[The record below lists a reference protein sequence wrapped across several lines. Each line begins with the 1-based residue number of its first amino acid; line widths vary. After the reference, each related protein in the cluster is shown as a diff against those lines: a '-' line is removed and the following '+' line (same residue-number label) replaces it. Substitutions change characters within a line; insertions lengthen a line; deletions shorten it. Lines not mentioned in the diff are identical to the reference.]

1 MTART
6 RNSGFRPR
14 AHSLGSHIAWPP
26 SYTRTGCELQSFSGR
41 VSEALFAPPFLLAY
55 NFLFT
60 LMATE
65 PTENPDLGN
74 CFVPPAAPP
83 VTTSAEDEE
92 IRVRGA
98 RVHNLKNIDVTIP
111 HNAITVVTGVSG
123 SGKSSLAFDTLY
135 AEGQRRY
142 IESLSAYAR
151 QFLERIE
158 KPDVDEITGIAPA
171 ISIRQ
176 KNTTRNP
183 RSTVATATEIYDYL
197 RLLYARVGHTFCLRC
212 GQRVHRDTVDE
223 IAERVLAMGDGRRF
237 YVLYTLELAPEA
249 AKKGPA
255 GIQIS
260 DPAAISAAEPV
271 EAQGKSTEAQGKL
284 KMKPPKSGRPGQDA
298 VRDTLMNLR
307 RRGFNR
313 LYQGG
318 RVFEFSTPEDLLDID
333 FAKPVY
339 VLVDRLVLSS
349 DVRSRLMDS
358 IEICYREGRG
368 EAILEFAAD
377 ARGAPGTPAS
387 QAERLVFN
395 ERFECKKCGATYQEP
410 EPRLFSFNNPY
421 GACPRCQGF
430 GNTIDF
436 DLDRVIPD
444 KGKSLGEG
452 AIEPWTKPRYRQLA
466 LEMRKYARAKLIP
479 FDVPFRD
486 LTPVQRDAILDGD
499 LQSEFPG
506 VKGFFGW
513 LERKKYKLH
522 VRVFLSRYR
531 GYATCPDCRGTRLR
545 AEARAVKVAGRSIT
559 EVCQMTVKEARPF
572 FDALTLS
579 PAEAEIADKVLVEVQ
594 QRLRFLD
601 EVGLDYLTL
610 DRLTST
616 LSGGEAQRIQLAT
629 SLGSHLVG
637 ALYVL
642 DEPSIGLHP
651 RDTNRL
657 IEILKGLR
665 DLGNTLVVVEHD
677 PDTILA
683 ADHILDL
690 GPGAGEHGGKLIFA
704 GARDALLADP
714 QSLTGR
720 YLRGDLRIAV
730 PQRRRKMQGK
740 FVKIIGARSHNLQ
753 GIDVMLPLGMLVAI
767 TGVSGSGKSTLV
779 YDVLYKAL
787 QAKRTGG
794 NWRECCDRIEG
805 DSALT
810 AIEMVDQSPIGRTPR
825 SNPATYMKAF
835 DPIREV
841 FAATPQARKRA
852 LSAGAFSFNIP
863 GGRCEACQGDG
874 TVTVEMRFLAD
885 VELVCEECRGT
896 RYKSS
901 VLDVRYKEKNIH
913 DVLQMT
919 VREALSFFAAYTKV
933 TSRLRVLDEVG
944 LGYLRLG
951 QSGTTLSGGEAQR
964 LKLGAHLTRQ
974 ENAGILYVFD
984 EPTTGLH
991 FDDIQ
996 KLLTAFRKLLEGGA
1010 SVLIIEHNLD
1020 VIKSADWVID
1030 LGPEGG
1036 DEGGRVVAAGTPEQV
1051 ARNSH
1056 SHTGK
1061 FLARVL
1067 NSRGSGLSTMAGN
1080 RGNHSLPRQNV
1091 AGNHSSSK

>member
-1 MTART
+1 
-6 RNSGFRPR
+6 
-14 AHSLGSHIAWPP
+14 
-26 SYTRTGCELQSFSGR
+26 
-41 VSEALFAPPFLLAY
+41 
-55 NFLFT
+55 
-60 LMATE
+60 MATE
-65 PTENPDLGN
+65 TPESAANRN
-74 CFVPPAAPP
+74 VAAPSSVVAGP
-83 VTTSAEDEE
+83 DADS

-176 KNTTRNP
+176 KNSTRNP

-197 RLLYARVGHTFCLRC
+197 RLLYARAGHTFCQRC
-212 GQRVHRDTVDE
+212 GGEVRKDTLDE
-223 IAERVLAMGDGRRF
+223 IATRVLALPDGRRF
-237 YVLYTLELAPEA
+237 YVLYRFVWQSELPTGRGSEA
-249 AKKGPA
+249 AAGRGRRPA
-255 GIQIS
+255 RPNP
-260 DPAAISAAEPV
+260 DALRSA
-271 EAQGKSTEAQGKL
+271 L
-284 KMKPPKSGRPGQDA
+284 
-298 VRDTLMNLR
+298 VRLR
-307 RRGFNR
+307 KRGFNR
-313 LYQGG
+313 LYQAA
-318 RVFEFSTPEDLLDID
+318 RVFEFSNPEELLDVD
-333 FAKPVY
+333 FTRPVY
-339 VLVDRLVLSS
+339 VLVDRLMLSPEI
-349 DVRSRLMDS
+349 RPRLMDS
-358 IEICYREGRG
+358 VEICYREGGG
-368 EAILEFAAD
+368 EAVLEFVAD
-377 ARGAPGTPAS
+377 DSVNPAP
-387 QAERLVFN
+387 ERLVFS
-395 ERFECKKCGATYQEP
+395 ERFECKRCGTTYQEP

-436 DLDRVIPD
+436 DLDRVVPD
-444 KGKSLGEG
+444 KGKTLLDG
-452 AIEPWTKPRYRQLA
+452 AIEPWTKPRYRQVA
-466 LEMRKYARAKLIP
+466 IEMRRYARAHGIP
-479 FDVPFRD
+479 LDVPFRD
-486 LTPVQRDAILDGD
+486 LTAAQRAAILDGD
-499 LQSEFPG
+499 RSEDFPG

-531 GYATCPDCRGTRLR
+531 GYATCPDCGGTRLR
-545 AEARAVKVAGRSIT
+545 AEARAVRIAGRSIT
-559 EVCQMTVKEARPF
+559 EVCQMTVKEARLF
-572 FDALTLS
+572 FDRLELS
-579 PAEAEIADKVLVEVQ
+579 ATETVIADKVLEEIQ
-594 QRLRFLD
+594 LRLRFLD
-601 EVGLDYLTL
+601 ETGLDYLTL

-665 DLGNTLVVVEHD
+665 DLGNTLLVVEHD
-677 PDTILA
+677 PETILA
-683 ADHILDL
+683 ADRILDL
-690 GPGAGEHGGKLIFA
+690 GPGAGEHGGELMFA
-704 GARDALLADP
+704 GTREELLSDP

-720 YLRGDLRIAV
+720 YLRQELRIAV
-730 PQRRRKMQGK
+730 PQYRRRPHGK
-740 FVKIIGARSHNLQ
+740 FLKILGARSHNLK
-753 GIDVMLPLGMLVAI
+753 GIDVTIPLGMLVAV

-779 YDVLYKAL
+779 YDVVYKGL
-787 QAKRTGG
+787 EAKRLGG

-805 DSALT
+805 DAAIQAL
-810 AIEMVDQSPIGRTPR
+810 EMVDQSPIGRTPR
-825 SNPATYMKAF
+825 SNPATYLKAF
-835 DPIREV
+835 DAIREV
-841 FAATPQARKRA
+841 YAATPDAQKRNLA
-852 LSAGAFSFNIP
+852 AGHFSFNIP

-901 VLDVRYKEKNIH
+901 VLDVRYKGKNIH
-913 DVLQMT
+913 ETLQMT
-919 VREALSFFAAYTKV
+919 VREALAFFAAHPKV

-964 LKLGAHLTRQ
+964 LKLAAHLTRQ
-974 ENAGILYVFD
+974 DNSGILYIFD

-996 KLLTAFRKLLEGGA
+996 KLLTAFRKLIDGGA
-1010 SVLIIEHNLD
+1010 FVLIIEHNLD
-1020 VIKSADWVID
+1020 VIKSADWIID

-1036 DEGGRVVAAGTPEQV
+1036 EAGGRVIAAGTPEQV
-1051 ARNSH
+1051 ARNSQ
-1056 SHTGK
+1056 SHTGRY
-1061 FLARVL
+1061 LARVL
-1067 NSRGSGLSTMAGN
+1067 NHRNGSHPEPSTKSGARTDDRFPQG
-1080 RGNHSLPRQNV
+1080 PRQ
-1091 AGNHSSSK
+1091 

>member
-1 MTART
+1 
-6 RNSGFRPR
+6 
-14 AHSLGSHIAWPP
+14 
-26 SYTRTGCELQSFSGR
+26 
-41 VSEALFAPPFLLAY
+41 
-55 NFLFT
+55 
-60 LMATE
+60 MATE
-65 PTENPDLGN
+65 PTDKLLAGPGTSKLADGPASRPA
-74 CFVPPAAPP
+74 VPGDA
-83 VTTSAEDEE
+83 EE

-98 RVHNLKNIDVTIP
+98 RVHNLKNIDFVVP

-176 KNTTRNP
+176 KNSTRNP

-197 RLLYARVGHTFCLRC
+197 RLFFARIGRTFCLRC
-212 GQRVHRDTVDE
+212 GEEVRRDTLDE
-223 IAERVLAMGDGRRF
+223 IAARVLALPAGRRF
-237 YVLYTLELAPEA
+237 YVLYELKLTPEA
-249 AKKGPA
+249 ATNAPQATRPRK
-255 GIQIS
+255 
-260 DPAAISAAEPV
+260 PV
-271 EAQGKSTEAQGKL
+271 RVTQE
-284 KMKPPKSGRPGQDA
+284 A
-298 VRDTLMNLR
+298 VRESLIGLR
-307 RRGFNR
+307 KRGFNR
-313 LYQGG
+313 LYQAG
-318 RVFEFSTPEDLLDID
+318 RVFEFSAPEELLDVN
-333 FAKPVY
+333 FSQPVY
-339 VLVDRLVLSS
+339 VVVDRLALGPEI
-349 DVRSRLMDS
+349 RSRLMDS
-358 IEICYREGRG
+358 VEICYREGRG
-368 EAILEFAAD
+368 EAILEFVPE
-377 ARGAPGTPAS
+377 APGAAP
-387 QAERLVFN
+387 ERLVLN
-395 ERFECKKCGATYQEP
+395 ERFECKNCGATYQEP
-410 EPRLFSFNNPY
+410 EPRLFSFNSPY

-436 DLDRVIPD
+436 DIDRVIPD
-444 KGKSLGEG
+444 KSISLADG
-452 AIEPWTKPRYRQLA
+452 AIHPWAKPRYRQLA
-466 LEMRKYARAKLIP
+466 MDMRRFARAKGIP
-479 FDVPFRD
+479 VDVPFRE
-486 LTPVQRDAILDGD
+486 LTAAQRDAIIEGDRKEKYDGV
-499 LQSEFPG
+499 Q
-506 VKGFFGW
+506 GFFAL

-545 AEARAVKVAGRSIT
+545 AEARAVKIAGRSIT

-572 FDALTLS
+572 FASLLLT
-579 PAEAEIADKVLVEVQ
+579 PAEITIVEKVLEEIQ
-594 QRLRFLD
+594 LRLRFLD

-665 DLGNTLVVVEHD
+665 DLGNTLLVVEHD

-683 ADHILDL
+683 ADYILDL

-704 GARDALLADP
+704 GTRDAMLADP
-714 QSLTGR
+714 HSLTGR
-720 YLRGDLRIAV
+720 YLRGDLKISV
-730 PQRRRKMQGK
+730 PATRRKTQGK
-740 FVKIIGARSHNLQ
+740 FLKIFGAHSHNLKNT
-753 GIDVMLPLGMLVAI
+753 DVMIPLGMLVAV

-779 YDVLYKAL
+779 YDVLYKAIQL
-787 QAKRTGG
+787 KRTGG
-794 NWRECCDRIEG
+794 NWRECCDRLEG
-805 DSALT
+805 DAAVT
-810 AIEMVDQSPIGRTPR
+810 AVEMVDQSPIGRTPR
-825 SNPATYMKAF
+825 SNPATYLKAF

-841 FAATPQARKRA
+841 FASTPEAKKR
-852 LSAGAFSFNIP
+852 GFTPGHFSFNIP

-885 VELVCEECRGT
+885 VELICEECRGT
-896 RYKSS
+896 RYKSA

-919 VREALSFFAAYTKV
+919 VREALGFFAANPKV
-933 TSRLRVLDEVG
+933 TARLRVLEEVG
-944 LGYLRLG
+944 LSYLRLG

-964 LKLGAHLTRQ
+964 LKLAAHLTRQ
-974 ENAGILYVFD
+974 ENTGILYIFD

-996 KLLTAFRKLLEGGA
+996 KLLTAFRKLIEGGA

-1020 VIKSADWVID
+1020 IIKSSDWVID

-1036 DEGGRVVAAGTPEQV
+1036 DQGGRVVASGTPEQV
-1051 ARNSH
+1051 ARNSQ

-1061 FLARVL
+1061 YLARVL
-1067 NSRGSGLSTMAGN
+1067 KPRNGS
-1080 RGNHSLPRQNV
+1080 NHPNDHSPGASNGSAQSPPPNV
-1091 AGNHSSSK
+1091 